1 MSLDEIAF
9 LFSDP
14 GVLAAVGVGFV
25 FLIAAWTMIAPMM
38 LRDRLVSRM
47 KAVTSQR
54 EELRRASREAL
65 AKADN
70 RSIRRKDS
78 GMMGDLVKNLNLK
91 ALLEDPNVE
100 RKLVQAGFRGPGP
113 LSTFY
118 FFRFALPFV
127 GAVLALI
134 FAFSP
139 ANKELQDVQK
149 LGIVIVGV
157 AMGFYLP
164 NFYIANIAQKR
175 MQSIMVAFS
184 DALDM
189 MLICVE
195 SGMSVELATARV
207 AGEIGTASV
216 ALAEELTLTNA
227 ELSYLP
233 ERRMAW
239 ENLTQRVNHPG
250 VRSVAL
256 AMLQSERY
264 GTPVSSAL
272 RTLAKENRELR
283 MTNAEKKA
291 ASLPAKLTVPMIVF
305 FLPVL
310 FLVILGPA
318 YISYKQSD
326 DERNNVRGSAA
337 TVGSSEVAGSLSG
350 GKQGSAGNRSVARN
364 NRPGGAGASG
374 SAQKS
379 GSQKRSGEKSKP
391 RSPAPAPQRSSGPVS
406 DLP

>member
-1 MSLDEIAF
+1 MTLDQIAF
-9 LFSDP
+9 VFSDP
-14 GVLAAVGVGFV
+14 GVLAAIGVGFV
-25 FLIAAWTMIAPMM
+25 FLIAAWTIASPLL
-38 LRDRLVSRM
+38 LRDRLAARM
-47 KAVTSQR
+47 KSVTTQR

-70 RSIRRKDS
+70 RSIRRKDT

-91 ALLEDPNVE
+91 SLLEDPNVE

-118 FFRFALPFV
+118 FFRFALPFA
-127 GAVLALI
+127 GAVIALI

-139 ANKELQDVQK
+139 ANKELQDIQK
-149 LGIVIVGV
+149 LGVVIVGV
-157 AMGFYLP
+157 AIGFYLP

-318 YISYKQSD
+318 YISYKQSED
-326 DERNNVRGSAA
+326 DRNNVRGSAA
-337 TVGSSEVAGSLSG
+337 ATGSSEVAGTVTGEGTRGQRSS
-350 GKQGSAGNRSVARN
+350 RSVAREN
-364 NRPGGAGASG
+364 STSSGATRSG
-374 SAQKS
+374 SRENAP
-379 GSQKRSGEKSKP
+379 P
-391 RSPAPAPQRSSGPVS
+391 RRTSAPQQRPAGPITDVE
-406 DLP
+406 

>member
-1 MSLDEIAF
+1 MSLDQIAF

-14 GVLAAVGVGFV
+14 GVLAAIGVGFV
-25 FLIAAWTMIAPMM
+25 FLIAAWTVVAPMM
-38 LRDRLVSRM
+38 LRDRLVSRL

-70 RSIRRKDS
+70 RSIRRKDT

-91 ALLEDPNVE
+91 SLLEDPNVE
-100 RKLVQAGFRGPGP
+100 RKLLQAGFRGPGP

-118 FFRFALPFV
+118 FFRFALPFA

-157 AMGFYLP
+157 AIGFYLP

-195 SGMSVELATARV
+195 SGMSVELAVARV

-318 YISYKQSD
+318 YITYKQSED
-326 DERNNVRGSAA
+326 DRNNVNGSAA
-337 TVGSSEVAGSLSG
+337 STGSSEVAKSV
-350 GKQGSAGNRSVARN
+350 AGNGNRRPTTNRSVARN
-364 NRPGGAGASG
+364 NSSNGASRAG
-374 SAQKS
+374 STT
-379 GSQKRSGEKSKP
+379 GSNNRSRNSASPPP
-391 RSPAPAPQRSSGPVS
+391 RPSGPINDVE
-406 DLP
+406 